1 MHQSATA
8 TPASVAAARPGTWG
22 AEGAA
27 TAEAQSKIGE
37 GVLWLQVPFRGTVLS
52 VRIEA
57 RGQSLSKEH
66 IARVRKYL
74 ELAEDDLEIAGVGFV
89 PPGD

>member
-27 TAEAQSKIGE
+27 TAEAQSKI
-37 GVLWLQVPFRGTVLS
+37 VLWLQVPFRGTVLS